1 MLNEITCFLHLH
13 NIEVVIG
20 FEDTVYTTT
29 ENSLS
34 TIICIL
40 SSDNLGS
47 VVTVNIELV
56 DGSAESEFFCIRY
69 ITDC

>member
-1 MLNEITCFLHLH
+1 M
-13 NIEVVIG
+13 IG

-29 ENSLS
+29 ENSLF

-47 VVTVNIELV
+47 VVAVNIELV
-56 DGSAESEFFCIRY
+56 DGSAESEVSLYKIHNKLLILFYF
-69 ITDC
+69 